1 MKNLYIALI
10 TVLIV
15 GNLKAQSPEKISYQ
29 AVVRDASNALITN
42 QNVGVQVSIL
52 QGSTSGTAV
61 YVETQVPT
69 SNINGL
75 VSLEIGSGTVVSG
88 TFSSIDWSNGPY
100 FIKNEMDPTGGTTY
114 TISGVSQLMSV
125 PYALHAKSADNVIN
139 DQVNDADADST
150 NELIS
155 SVSLLGD
162 TLNIV
167 EAGNTSSVDLTNL
180 KANFGMTTKDAYTV
194 ASTSQYLATFDFVDI
209 YTNSNYGDLVVEC
222 PATSTKAIILTAE
235 VGTTQNTYVIFPGNS
250 QVVSSGTG
258 ATYVKLLVHR
268 FSSLYTNAKSLL
280 FEGHN
285 MGTGYISG
293 MMFYRNF

>member
-100 FIKNEMDPTGGTTY
+100 FIKNEIDPTGGTTY

-125 PYALHAKSADNVIN
+125 PYALHATSADNVIN

-155 SVSLLGD
+155 TVNLSGD
-162 TLNIV
+162 TLYV
-167 EAGNTSSVDLTNL
+167 MEAGSTSSVDLSSL
-180 KANFGMTTKDAYTV
+180 KANFGMTTKDAYTT
-194 ASTSQYLATFDFVDI
+194 STSVQYLATFDFVDI
-209 YTNSNYGDLVVEC
+209 YTNSNYGDLVVGC
-222 PATSTKAIILTAE
+222 PAASTKPIILTAE
-235 VGTTQNTYVIFPGNS
+235 VGTTQNTYVLFPGDS
-250 QVVSSGTG
+250 QIVSSGTS

-293 MMFYRNF
+293 MMFYRDF